1 MISHGYVAVLAEPH
15 ADDSIRKIL
24 ESWLARFEKVEQV
37 VPGVQAG
44 NTTTAIQ
51 QPLDLIPA
59 DHLQFRVIQGGDFA
73 WAYLTRGR
81 RVIETT
87 GLPQEKIALCLDIL
101 LELPGVTEIVD
112 QHDDRR
118 LDELERDGLM

>member
-1 MISHGYVAVLAEPH
+1 MISRGYVAVFADPH
-15 ADDSIRKIL
+15 TDDSIRKIL
-24 ESWLARFEKVEQV
+24 ESWLARFERVEQV

-44 NTTTAIQ
+44 NTTTHIQ
-51 QPLDLIPA
+51 SPQDLLPA
-59 DHLQFRVIQGGDFA
+59 DHLQFRVLLGGDFA

-87 GLPQEKIALCLDIL
+87 GLPNEKISLCLDIL
-101 LELPGVTEIVD
+101 LELTGVTEIVD

>member
-1 MISHGYVAVLAEPH
+1 MISRGYVAVFTEPH
-15 ADDSIRKIL
+15 TDDSIRTIL

-37 VPGVQAG
+37 IPGIQAG

-51 QPLDLIPA
+51 SPQDLIPS
-59 DHLQFRVIQGGDFA
+59 DHLQFRVIQGQDFA

-87 GLPQEKIALCLDIL
+87 GLPQEKISLCLDIL
-101 LELPGVTEIVD
+101 LELPGVSEIVD

>member
-1 MISHGYVAVLAEPH
+1 MISRGYVAVLAEPH
-15 ADDSIRKIL
+15 TDDSIRKFI
-24 ESWLARFEKVEQV
+24 ESWLARFERVEQV

-44 NTTTAIQ
+44 NTTTALQ
-51 QPLDLIPA
+51 APKDLIPS
-59 DHLQFRVIQGGDFA
+59 DHLQFRVILGTDFA

-87 GLPQEKIALCLDIL
+87 GLPHEKISLCLDIL

>member
-1 MISHGYVAVLAEPH
+1 MISRGYVAVFSQAH
-15 ADDSIRKIL
+15 TDASIRAIL
-24 ESWLARFEKVEQV
+24 DSWLSRFERVEQV
-37 VPGVQAG
+37 VPGTQAG
-44 NTTTAIQ
+44 NTTVTLAN
-51 QPLDLIPA
+51 PDELLKS
-59 DHLQFRVIQGGDFA
+59 DHLQFRVIQGQDFA

-87 GLPQEKIALCLDIL
+87 GLPNEKIALCLDIL

>member
-1 MISHGYVAVLAEPH
+1 MISQGYVAVFAEPH
-15 ADDSIRKIL
+15 TDESIRKIL
-24 ESWLARFEKVEQV
+24 ESWLDRFERVEEV
-37 VPGVQAG
+37 VPGLQAG

-51 QPLDLIPA
+51 KPQDLLPA
-59 DHLQFRVIQGGDFA
+59 DHLQFRVIQGDDFA

-87 GLPQEKIALCLDIL
+87 GLPHEKISLCLDIL

>member
-1 MISHGYVAVLAEPH
+1 MISRGYVAVFALAHSDESILGIL
-15 ADDSIRKIL
+15 DSWM
-24 ESWLARFEKVEQV
+24 SRFQRVEQV
-37 VPGVQAG
+37 VPGTQAG
-44 NTTTAIQ
+44 NTTITLANSGE
-51 QPLDLIPA
+51 LLKA
-59 DHLQFRVIQGGDFA
+59 DHLQFRVIQGDDFA

-87 GLPQEKIALCLDIL
+87 GLPHEKIALCLDIL
-101 LELPGVTEIVD
+101 LELPGITEIVD

>member
-1 MISHGYVAVLAEPH
+1 MISRGYVAVFAQPH
-15 ADDSIRKIL
+15 TDDSIRGIL
-24 ESWLARFEKVEQV
+24 DSWMSRFGRVEQV
-37 VPGVQAG
+37 VPGSQAG
-44 NTTTAIQ
+44 NTTIT
-51 QPLDLIPA
+51 LGNSGEMLKA
-59 DHLQFRVIQGGDFA
+59 DHLQFRIIQGEDFA

-87 GLPQEKIALCLDIL
+87 GLPHDKIALCLDIL
-101 LELPGVTEIVD
+101 LELTGVTEIVD

>member
-1 MISHGYVAVLAEPH
+1 MISQGYVAVFAEPH
-15 ADDSIRKIL
+15 TDDSIRKIL
-24 ESWLARFEKVEQV
+24 ESWLDRFERVEEV
-37 VPGVQAG
+37 VPGLQAG

-51 QPLDLIPA
+51 KPQDLLPS
-59 DHLQFRVIQGGDFA
+59 DHLQFRVIQGDDFA

-87 GLPQEKIALCLDIL
+87 GLPHEKISLCLDIL

>member
-15 ADDSIRKIL
+15 TDDSIRKIL
-24 ESWLARFEKVEQV
+24 ESWLARFEKIEQV
-37 VPGVQAG
+37 VPGIQAG
-44 NTTTAIQ
+44 NTTTPIQ
-51 QPLDLIPA
+51 QPQDLIPA

>member
-1 MISHGYVAVLAEPH
+1 MISRGYVAVFVEAH
-15 ADDSIRKIL
+15 TDASIRKIL
-24 ESWLARFEKVEQV
+24 ESWLARFEKIEQV

-51 QPLDLIPA
+51 KPQDLIPA

-81 RVIETT
+81 LVIETT
-87 GLPQEKIALCLDIL
+87 GMPNEKISLCLDIL

>member
-1 MISHGYVAVLAEPH
+1 MISRGYVAVFAQAH
-15 ADDSIRKIL
+15 SDASIRGIL
-24 ESWLARFEKVEQV
+24 ESWLNRFERVEQV
-37 VPGVQAG
+37 VPGTQAG
-44 NTTTAIQ
+44 NTTIRLT
-51 QPLDLIPA
+51 QPDELLKS
-59 DHLQFRVIQGGDFA
+59 DHLQFRVIQGEDFA

-87 GLPQEKIALCLDIL
+87 GLPNEKLALCLDIL

>member
-1 MISHGYVAVLAEPH
+1 MISRGYVAVFALAHSDESILGIL
-15 ADDSIRKIL
+15 DSWM
-24 ESWLARFEKVEQV
+24 SRFQRVEQV
-37 VPGVQAG
+37 VPGTQAG
-44 NTTTAIQ
+44 NTTITLANSGE
-51 QPLDLIPA
+51 LLKA
-59 DHLQFRVIQGGDFA
+59 DHLQFRVIQGDDFT

-87 GLPQEKIALCLDIL
+87 GLPHEKIALCLDIL
-101 LELPGVTEIVD
+101 LELPGITEIVD

>member
-1 MISHGYVAVLAEPH
+1 MISRGYVAVFAH
-15 ADDSIRKIL
+15 AHTDDSIREIL
-24 ESWLARFEKVEQV
+24 DSWMSRFERVEQV
-37 VPGVQAG
+37 VPGTQAG
-44 NTTTAIQ
+44 NTTITLANSGE
-51 QPLDLIPA
+51 LLKA
-59 DHLQFRVIQGGDFA
+59 DHLQFRVIQGQDFA

-87 GLPQEKIALCLDIL
+87 GLPHEKIALCLDIL
-101 LELPGVTEIVD
+101 LELNGVTEIVD

>member
-1 MISHGYVAVLAEPH
+1 MISRGYVAVFAQAH
-15 ADDSIRKIL
+15 SDASIRGIL
-24 ESWLARFEKVEQV
+24 ESWLSRFERVEQV
-37 VPGVQAG
+37 VPGTQAG
-44 NTTTAIQ
+44 NTTVRVT
-51 QPLDLIPA
+51 QPDELLKS
-59 DHLQFRVIQGGDFA
+59 DHLQFRVIQGEDFA

-87 GLPQEKIALCLDIL
+87 GLPNEKLALCLDIL

>member
-1 MISHGYVAVLAEPH
+1 MISHGYVAVFAEPH
-15 ADDSIRKIL
+15 TDDSIRMFL

-44 NTTTAIQ
+44 NTTTAIR
-51 QPLDLIPA
+51 QPQDLIPA

-87 GLPQEKIALCLDIL
+87 GLPQEKIALCLDML

>member
-1 MISHGYVAVLAEPH
+1 MISRGYVAVFALAHSDESILSIL
-15 ADDSIRKIL
+15 DSWM
-24 ESWLARFEKVEQV
+24 SRFQRVEQV
-37 VPGVQAG
+37 VPGTQAG
-44 NTTTAIQ
+44 NTTITLANSGE
-51 QPLDLIPA
+51 LLKA
-59 DHLQFRVIQGGDFA
+59 DHLQFRVIQGDDFA

-87 GLPQEKIALCLDIL
+87 GLPHEKIALCLDIL
-101 LELPGVTEIVD
+101 LELPGITEIVD

>member
-1 MISHGYVAVLAEPH
+1 MISRGYVAVFAEPH
-15 ADDSIRKIL
+15 TDDSIRTIL

-37 VPGVQAG
+37 VPGIQAG

-51 QPLDLIPA
+51 SPQDLIPS
-59 DHLQFRVIQGGDFA
+59 DHLQFRVIQGQDFA

-87 GLPQEKIALCLDIL
+87 GLPQEKISLCLDIL
-101 LELPGVTEIVD
+101 LELPGVSEIVD

>member
-15 ADDSIRKIL
+15 SDDSIRKIL
-24 ESWLARFEKVEQV
+24 ESWLSRFEKAEQV
-37 VPGVQAG
+37 IPGVQAG
-44 NTTTAIQ
+44 NTSTAIQ
-51 QPLDLIPA
+51 QPQDLIPA

-87 GLPQEKIALCLDIL
+87 GLPHEKIALCLDIL

>member
-1 MISHGYVAVLAEPH
+1 MISRGYVAIFAEPH
-15 ADDSIRKIL
+15 TDESIRKIV
-24 ESWLARFEKVEQV
+24 ESWLARFEKVEEV
-37 VPGVQAG
+37 VPGIQAG
-44 NTTTAIQ
+44 NTTTAILHPQ
-51 QPLDLIPA
+51 ELIPA
-59 DHLQFRVIQGGDFA
+59 DHLQFRVMQGGDFA

-87 GLPQEKIALCLDIL
+87 GLPHEKISLCLDIL
-101 LELPGVTEIVD
+101 LELAGVTEIVD

>member
-1 MISHGYVAVLAEPH
+1 MISRGYVAVLAQPH
-15 ADDSIRKIL
+15 SDDSIQGIL
-24 ESWLARFEKVEQV
+24 DSWMSRFERVEQV
-37 VPGVQAG
+37 VPGTQAG
-44 NTTTAIQ
+44 NTTITLANSSE
-51 QPLDLIPA
+51 LLKA
-59 DHLQFRVIQGGDFA
+59 DHLQFRIIQGADFA

-87 GLPQEKIALCLDIL
+87 GLPHDKIALCLDVL
-101 LELPGVTEIVD
+101 LEIPGVTEIVD

>member
-1 MISHGYVAVLAEPH
+1 MIPSGCFL
-15 ADDSIRKIL
+15 SRGSRGLKR
-24 ESWLARFEKVEQV
+24 SNRWSR
-37 VPGVQAG
+37 GVQAG
-44 NTTTAIQ
+44 NTTTAIR
-51 QPLDLIPA
+51 QPQDLIPA

-87 GLPQEKIALCLDIL
+87 GLPQEKIALCLDML

>member
-1 MISHGYVAVLAEPH
+1 MISRGYVAVFSVPH
-15 ADDSIRKIL
+15 TDESIRKIL
-24 ESWLARFEKVEQV
+24 ESWLARFERVEEV
-37 VPGVQAG
+37 VPGLQAG

-51 QPLDLIPA
+51 KPQDLIPS
-59 DHLQFRVIQGGDFA
+59 DHLQFRVIQGEDFA

-87 GLPQEKIALCLDIL
+87 GLPHEKISLCLDIL